1 LVRRYHDFRQPSS
14 YNSPWW
20 DGLAGAGVASG
31 LASLA
36 RPAGARAA
44 PGKPRPNMLFTSP
57 NGNHNAGDRHFGKD
71 GYLYISALSAPLP
84 DR

>member
-1 LVRRYHDFRQPSS
+1 MVGWTGDFLRRA
-14 YNSPWW
+14 
-20 DGLAGAGVASG
+20 GLAGAGVASG

-36 RPAGARAA
+36 RPAGARSA
-44 PGKPRPNMLFTSP
+44 PGKPRPNILFTSP
-57 NGNHNAGDRHFGKD
+57 NGNHNAGDLHFGKD